1 MITVIGVGS
10 GKADNLSL
18 AAWNEIKKAKK
29 LILKTEK
36 MPLSHFLKENGID
49 YETLDFIFDSSA
61 DFDELNKKISEY
73 LSSFESCVYA
83 VAGSGTDDTSVECL
97 SDRILLPG
105 PSLCDTAAAFMGCLG
120 SRSDIRA
127 EEVLA
132 GAFVSC
138 RKNTLVYC
146 IDSKYI
152 ACDLKCILGEIYGDE
167 HTVKFYIEDFD
178 GTQSQKE
185 IPLYELDSFD
195 FYNHTAS
202 VYLPAESLEN
212 AYKHN
217 IDDVLE
223 ITKILYSPDGCP
235 WDSEQTHES
244 LKRFLIEE
252 AYEVADAIDSREPYA
267 LFDELGDVL
276 YQITLHSEI
285 ASASGE
291 FNFSDVCD
299 AITNKMIRR
308 HPALFGKDDIP
319 WDEIKKQEKSDVPV
333 ICKGL
338 PALLYAEKLLYKAE
352 KAGIKELPVFKNNDE
367 IGEILRLTDSC
378 RKKGIS
384 PEEALHTCC
393 ERILSLIKDKID

>member
-1 MITVIGVGS
+1 MITVIGAGT
-10 GKADNLSL
+10 GNAENLSL

-29 LILKTEK
+29 VILKTEK
-36 MPLSHFLKENGID
+36 MPLAVFLKDNSVD
-49 YETLDFIFDSSA
+49 YETLDFIFESAA
-61 DFDELNKKISEY
+61 DFDELNSRISQY
-73 LSSFESCVYA
+73 LSSFASCVYA
-83 VAGSGTDDTSVECL
+83 VAGSGTDDTSVAVL
-97 SDRILLPG
+97 KNKILIAG
-105 PSLCDTAAAFMGCLG
+105 PSLCDTAAAFMQCSGP
-120 SRSDIRA
+120 RTDISA
-127 EEVLA
+127 EEVLS
-132 GAFVSC
+132 GAFLSC

-152 ACDLKCILGEIYGDE
+152 ACDLKCILSEVYGDE
-167 HTVKFYIEDFD
+167 HTVKFYIEDFC
-178 GTQSQKE
+178 GTQSSKD

-202 VYLPAESLEN
+202 VYLPAQSLEN

-223 ITKILYSPDGCP
+223 VTKILYSPEGCP

-252 AYEVADAIDSREPYA
+252 AYEVADAIDSADPYA

-285 ASASGE
+285 ASTAGE
-291 FNFSDVCD
+291 FNFSDVCN
-299 AITNKMIRR
+299 AITGKMIRR
-308 HPALFGKDDIP
+308 HPTLFGKEEMP
-319 WDEIKKQEKSDVPV
+319 WDEIKKQEKSGAPA
-333 ICKGL
+333 ICNGL

-352 KAGIKELPVFKNNDE
+352 KAGITVFPQDNHDE
-367 IGEILRLTDSC
+367 DVLKILALTDSC

-384 PEEALHTCC
+384 PEEALHAYCKH
-393 ERILSLIKDKID
+393 ILTFLRDKLE